1 MCDLLCQQGQ
11 RQYWPTGFS
20 EYARRQ
26 SECPPATSLSAASTW
41 WGVPGRDMADLTGDQ
56 RRSAALVA
64 SCGLFSCLVGALWA
78 ILGLS
83 EVSTADRHL
92 AGSVLALTSLA
103 PASEGL
109 VSLFPHSCCH
119 E

>member
-1 MCDLLCQQGQ
+1 MRYMIHPHVYNLLCQQG
-11 RQYWPTGFS
+11 RRPYWPTGFS

-78 ILGLS
+78 ILGPPGAFRFHWLW
-83 EVSTADRHL
+83 
-92 AGSVLALTSLA
+92 
-103 PASEGL
+103 
-109 VSLFPHSCCH
+109 FK
-119 E
+119 